1 MSARR
6 ALSTAMGTLTRR
18 RLFSLTAAAAAMAAF
33 PTAQHSSAQ
42 TEPLVQQTLVN
53 GLTVIIQERPSAD
66 TVALQHTALAGV
78 RDDGDQP
85 GITVLTSR
93 MLLSGTPRR
102 PSDIDM
108 KRAATLV
115 GGTISRG
122 TTSEVS
128 SIAAVMPAESAEL
141 AFDLISDALV
151 NPSLTALA
159 FLTQQQLAIQGL
171 SQRRSDPSVLI
182 DDLFQQSLFA
192 SQPLGFAPLGTEASI
207 ESATLDEIAATRQR
221 LFGAANAVLTITG
234 RIRTNDALGLA
245 EQYFGPLFSGTAN
258 VRVPTDAVQPQSP
271 ETVTG
276 TAGQQQSFR
285 VGFVAPSLA
294 DTDRYAMDVLTGM
307 MTGFSGRLVRELRTK
322 RGISY
327 TPSAAYIGYSDA
339 GLWYATAVVDPD
351 TLNEALDV
359 TRSEIER
366 IAAEQAGA
374 SEVADAAD
382 ATAGQQVLATESNA
396 EVAALLASQQIL
408 GDVSTEEYVRRIQAV
423 TPADVQ
429 RVAGAYLDLDHSLTV
444 LVGPPPA
451 S

>member
-1 MSARR
+1 VK
-6 ALSTAMGTLTRR
+6 GPIPRR
-18 RLFSLTAAAAAMAAF
+18 RLFGLTAAAAVLAALPPVHRAF
-33 PTAQHSSAQ
+33 AQS
-42 TEPLVQQTLVN
+42 EPVVQQVLDN
-53 GLTVIIQERPSAD
+53 GLIVIIQERPSAD

-78 RDDGDQP
+78 RDDSDQP

-128 SIAAVMPAESAEL
+128 SIAAVMPGGSADL

-151 NPSLTALA
+151 NPSLTPLA
-159 FLTQQQLAIQGL
+159 FLTQQQLAVQGL

-192 SQPLGFAPLGTEASI
+192 GQPLGYAPLGTEASI
-207 ESATLDEIAATRQR
+207 KSATLDQIQATRQR
-221 LFGAANAVLTITG
+221 LFGAANAVLTIAG
-234 RIRTNDALGLA
+234 RIHADDALDLA
-245 EQYFGPLFSGTAN
+245 NRYFGPLFSGAAN
-258 VRVPTDAVQPQSP
+258 MRVPTDAPPPQKP
-271 ETVTG
+271 ETVNG
-276 TAGQQQSFR
+276 TAGQQQFFR

-294 DTDRYAMDVLTGM
+294 DSDRYPMDVLTGM
-307 MTGFSGRLVRELRTK
+307 MSGFSGRLVRELRTK

-327 TPSAAYIGYSDA
+327 TPSAAYLGFSDA
-339 GLWYATAVVDPD
+339 GIWYATAAVDPD
-351 TLNEALDV
+351 TLDEALEV
-359 TRSEIER
+359 TRSEIGR
-366 IAAEQAGA
+366 IAAEQADP
-374 SEVADAAD
+374 SEVADTVD
-382 ATAGQQVLATESNA
+382 ATAGQQILATESNA
-396 EVAALLASQQIL
+396 EVSARLASQQIL

-423 TPADVQ
+423 TPADVL
-429 RVAGAYLDLDHSLTV
+429 RVAGAYLDLDRSLTV
-444 LVGPPPA
+444 LVGPSPA